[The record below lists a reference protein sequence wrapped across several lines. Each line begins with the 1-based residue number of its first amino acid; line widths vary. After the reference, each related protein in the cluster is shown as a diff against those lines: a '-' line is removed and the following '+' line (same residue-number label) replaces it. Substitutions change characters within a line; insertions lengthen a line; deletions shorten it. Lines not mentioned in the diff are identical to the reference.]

1 MTKLSKQLPDDNE
14 KQLSGNSRCMHL
26 FTLPEDLVRVRKI
39 KPQRSQRITESCYFH
54 LSSPLCHSVSSVVF
68 QNLTSKISKVSG
80 VLVAATRDI
89 KDPEK
94 LQPLV
99 GEISWSMN
107 LILMVGGK
115 DNLKREFYHAYR
127 DLPKVQP
134 PVAQI
139 GWTHNLIV
147 LQRCQEPFE
156 HEPEDLNSEVATLAA
171 TIKKNFEELGI

>member
-1 MTKLSKQLPDDNE
+1 MSELSKRLHDN
-14 KQLSGNSRCMHL
+14 N
-26 FTLPEDLVRVRKI
+26 
-39 KPQRSQRITESCYFH
+39 
-54 LSSPLCHSVSSVVF
+54 
-68 QNLTSKISKVSG
+68 
-80 VLVAATRDI
+80 
-89 KDPEK
+89 EK

-107 LILMVGGK
+107 LILMAGGK

-139 GWTHNLIV
+139 GWSHNRIIF
-147 LQRCQEPFE
+147 QRCKDHLERKLE
-156 HEPEDLNSEVATLAA
+156 VLNAEAV